1 MKPTCDLYDDFGDEL
16 EILPIGFKSF
26 GGRRTFFGQVETVK
40 CFEDNTSIKELSNT
54 PGNGRVLIVDAA
66 ASLRRAV
73 MGDMIAGAFLE
84 NGWAGIIIWGLVR
97 DVDALA
103 KLDLGVLALG
113 TIPSPGKRRGDGQIG
128 IDIRVGEAR
137 ISSGSYV
144 VVDADGAVVF
154 AKDGPRPALD

>member
-1 MKPTCDLYDDFGDEL
+1 MKPTCDLYDDFGDAL
-16 EILPIGFKSF
+16 EILPIGLKSF
-26 GGRRTFFGQVETVK
+26 GGRRKFFGPVETVK
-40 CFEDNTSIKELSNT
+40 CFEDNTAIKELSSV

-66 ASLRRAV
+66 GSLRRAV
-73 MGDMIAGAFLE
+73 MGDMIAAAFLE

-97 DVDALA
+97 DVDALSE
-103 KLDLGVLALG
+103 LDLGVLALG

-128 IDIRVGEAR
+128 VDIRVGEAR

-154 AKDGPRPALD
+154 AKDGPRPETD